1 LEDWVARTPSNSGQ
15 GQAGEDSHW
24 DSRDESHGHL
34 CGGAALM
41 QSLCAAGE
49 FVRALRVKL
58 RFGELT
64 RAPLRLLRLQITET
78 DVECDLLARDADR
91 WDAEL
96 SGKVRQRNEAQQALY
111 DAIQVRA
118 LLFQTLRGLDRG
130 ELRIYRE
137 TQSGRELIA
146 AGRVERRDRVARN
159 VQSLAMRAKLLGFR
173 FAFED
178 DVLLR
183 MAPEPYKGGGWSAA
197 R

>member
-1 LEDWVARTPSNSGQ
+1 MARTPSNSGP
-15 GQAGEDSHW
+15 GEADDH
-24 DSRDESHGHL
+24 SRGDMHENPREHER
-34 CGGAALM
+34 GGTGLM
-41 QSLCAAGE
+41 ESLCAAGE

-91 WDAEL
+91 WDAGL
-96 SGKVRQRNEAQQALY
+96 SGKVRQRNEAQQALH
-111 DAIQVRA
+111 DAIEVRA

-137 TQSGRELIA
+137 TESGRELIA

-173 FAFED
+173 FAFEG

-183 MAPEPYKGGGWSAA
+183 MAPEPYKGGGWSPAG
-197 R
+197 

>member
-1 LEDWVARTPSNSGQ
+1 MARPLSKPGPEPVE
-15 GQAGEDSHW
+15 GDL
-24 DSRDESHGHL
+24 HGDVR
-34 CGGAALM
+34 GGARLM
-41 QSLCAAGE
+41 ESLCAAGE
-49 FVRALRVKL
+49 FMRALRVKL

-64 RAPLRLLRLQITET
+64 RSPLRLLRLQITET

-91 WDAEL
+91 WDAGL
-96 SGKVRQRNEAQQALY
+96 SGRVRQRNEAQQALH

-159 VQSLAMRAKLLGFR
+159 VRSLAMRAKLLGFR
-173 FAFED
+173 FAFEG

-183 MAPEPYKGGGWSAA
+183 MGAEPYKGGGWSPAA
-197 R
+197 

>member
-1 LEDWVARTPSNSGQ
+1 MRSKEHCVARWTSNPGPGEAEHDSQ
-15 GQAGEDSHW
+15 G
-24 DSRDESHGHL
+24 DSRGQER
-34 CGGAALM
+34 GGAGLM
-41 QSLCAAGE
+41 ESLCAAGE

-64 RAPLRLLRLQITET
+64 RAPLRLLRLQLTET
-78 DVECDLLARDADR
+78 DVECDLLARHADR
-91 WDAEL
+91 WDAGL
-96 SGKVRQRNEAQQALY
+96 SGKVRQRNEAQQALQ

-118 LLFQTLRGLDRG
+118 LLFKTLPGPDRG

-159 VQSLAMRAKLLGFR
+159 VQSLAMRAKLLGFQ
-173 FAFED
+173 FIFED

-183 MAPEPYKGGGWSAA
+183 MAPEPYKGGGGWSPAA
-197 R
+197 

>member
-1 LEDWVARTPSNSGQ
+1 ME
-15 GQAGEDSHW
+15 
-24 DSRDESHGHL
+24 
-34 CGGAALM
+34 
-41 QSLCAAGE
+41 SLCAAGE

-91 WDAEL
+91 WDAGL
-96 SGKVRQRNEAQQALY
+96 SGKVRQRNEAQQALH

-137 TQSGRELIA
+137 THSGRELIA

-159 VQSLAMRAKLLGFR
+159 VRSLAMRAKLLGFQ

-183 MAPEPYKGGGWSAA
+183 MAPEPYKGGGWSPAG
-197 R
+197 

>member
-1 LEDWVARTPSNSGQ
+1 LEHCVASTTLNPGLEL
-15 GQAGEDSHW
+15 GKDSHW
-24 DSRDESHGHL
+24 DSREDVGRSAGLMESL
-34 CGGAALM
+34 W
-41 QSLCAAGE
+41 AAGE

-64 RAPLRLLRLQITET
+64 RAPLRLLRLQVTET
-78 DVECDLLARDADR
+78 DVECDLLARRADS
-91 WDAEL
+91 WDAGL
-96 SGKVRQRNEAQQALY
+96 SGKVRQRNEAQQTLH

-118 LLFQTLRGLDRG
+118 LLFKTLRGVDQG

-137 TQSGRELIA
+137 TGSGRELIA

-159 VQSLAMRAKLLGFR
+159 VRSLAMRAKLLGFQ

-183 MAPEPYKGGGWSAA
+183 MAPETYKGGGWSSVA
-197 R
+197 